1 MEILIIILIVV
12 GVISLQI
19 FFFRQTKS
27 DINELLN
34 FFPKEDTFNY
44 LSIRFKSKYSET
56 TSTEAKPDSIAEFL
70 AIDEEQNEEDE
81 EESEDEDQN
90 EEDDDESD
98 DIDEIEED
106 EEDEEWFPI
115 SIKNSLFVL
124 SNSPHMR
131 EVLTETNRYLNAND
145 GATADFNLLSD
156 ICESKILTVE
166 KKAEANLPL
175 PLFVGLMGTFVGVIV
190 GVTFIL
196 LSKND
201 FNFDVIQQFLGG
213 ILIAMIGSFFGL
225 FFTTL
230 NTHFYFKNAKD
241 QTEIRK
247 FNYLNFIRA
256 SLLPHL
262 NETMSDSFS
271 QLRDTLTHFNRDF
284 KDNVST
290 FHLTISEVRKYAND
304 QKEFLAEI
312 NKVGLKQV
320 TESNLRILQEF
331 TRASDEFSR
340 VSGYLTQ
347 ISSSYNNLSQVLE
360 YSKEIFS
367 RFNRFDEILNSLG
380 DNYSANIRLLENS
393 VRVLDQNYSS
403 LNNVNDLVKQHV
415 QSSNN
420 AIEQFIENEK
430 NKVDFLVQSL
440 NEKLIHAFDDHAK
453 NQILDEIAKIDDI
466 KLNLGELVKASN
478 NSNNSIIRLLEFICK
493 KPQIG
498 GKGRGGVTLD
508 GIKMLM
514 ADESIQDKASSIL
527 GGK

>member
-1 MEILIIILIVV
+1 MELIIILVLVI
-12 GVISLQI
+12 GVIALQVV
-19 FFFRQTKS
+19 FFRQTKS
-27 DINELLN
+27 DIKELLN
-34 FFPKEDTFNY
+34 FFPKEDAFDY
-44 LSIRFKSKYSET
+44 LSIEFKNDLEETEFTKIKPESVSEL
-56 TSTEAKPDSIAEFL
+56 FG
-70 AIDEEQNEEDE
+70 IDEDDEKSDLFDENEDEDE
-81 EESEDEDQN
+81 EEGEVESK
-90 EEDDDESD
+90 EDDD
-98 DIDEIEED
+98 IEEV
-106 EEDEEWFPI
+106 EDDGEWFPI

-131 EVLTETNRYLNAND
+131 EVLTETNRYLKAND

-175 PLFVGLMGTFVGVIV
+175 PLFVGLMGTFIGVIV

-196 LSKND
+196 LSKSD
-201 FNFDVIQQFLGG
+201 FNFDVIQRFLGG

-225 FFTTL
+225 LFTTL

-284 KDNVST
+284 KENVST
-290 FHLTISEVRKYAND
+290 FHLTISQVREYAND
-304 QKEFLAEI
+304 QKEFLSEI

-340 VSGYLTQ
+340 VSGYLTK
-347 ISSSYNNLSQVLE
+347 ISTSYNNLSQVLE

-380 DNYSANIRLLENS
+380 DNYSDNIKLLEKS

-415 QSSNN
+415 QSSNY
-420 AIEQFIENEK
+420 AIEQFIEHEK
-430 NKVDFLVQSL
+430 NKVDLLVQSL
-440 NEKLIHAFDDHAK
+440 NEKLINAFDDHAK
-453 NQILDEIAKIDDI
+453 NKILDEIAKIDEI

-478 NSNNSIIRLLEFICK
+478 NSNSSIIRLLEFISK
-493 KPQIG
+493 KPQN
-498 GKGRGGVTLD
+498 GRGNKGPLSLQ
-508 GIKMLM
+508 MLINEM
-514 ADESIQDKASSIL
+514 DQIPNNDVDRVL
-527 GGK
+527 GEK